1 MIPELCLRKL
11 PCGIVAPATRGVKV
25 SPDVNGRSKEGTVEA
40 MSAQRGGSG
49 VPGGRRKQRVSMADV
64 AKLAGVSSQTVSR
77 VSNGHPG
84 VIESTREQVLAAMR
98 ELGYRPN
105 SAARAL
111 RYGRFNTI
119 GVILFSLA
127 STGNS
132 RTVEAIATHAAAE
145 GYAITL
151 IPIDVPTQDNV
162 LGAFTRMGELAV
174 DAVIVIIEIHLLDAG
189 TVTLPPGVHVVVVDS
204 DAGDRYSVVDT
215 DQADGARRAVH
226 HLLDLGHRT
235 VWHVTGPRA
244 SFASQRRADAWR
256 ATLEAAG
263 RPVPEPL
270 HGDWSAESGY
280 AAGLALAGEPGCTA
294 VFAANDQMALGL
306 LRAFH
311 ERGRPAPHGISV
323 VGFDDIP
330 DAAFFVPPLTTVH
343 QDFAEVGRR
352 CVRRVLLQIREN
364 QASAPGTDLVP
375 TRLVV
380 RSSTAAPMS

>member
-1 MIPELCLRKL
+1 MNAR
-11 PCGIVAPATRGVKV
+11 
-25 SPDVNGRSKEGTVEA
+25 
-40 MSAQRGGSG
+40 RGGSG
-49 VPGGRRKQRVSMADV
+49 VPGERRKQRVSMADV

-84 VIESTREQVLAAMR
+84 VIDSTREQVLAAMR

-189 TVTLPPGVHVVVVDS
+189 TVTLPPGAHVVVVDS

-215 DQADGARRAVH
+215 DQADGARLAVH
-226 HLLDLGHRT
+226 HLLELGHRT
-235 VWHVTGPRA
+235 VWHVTGPRT
-244 SFASQRRADAWR
+244 SFAGERRALAWR

-263 RPVPEPL
+263 RPVPAPL

-280 AAGLALAGEPGCTA
+280 AAGLALADEPECTA
-294 VFAANDQMALGL
+294 VFVSNDQMALGV

-311 ERGRPAPHGISV
+311 ERGRAVPGDVSV

-343 QDFAEVGRR
+343 QDFAEVGKR
-352 CVRRVLLQIREN
+352 CVRRVLRQIREN
-364 QASAPGTDLVP
+364 RLAQPGTDLVP

-380 RSSTAAPMS
+380 RSSTAAPGK

>member
-1 MIPELCLRKL
+1 
-11 PCGIVAPATRGVKV
+11 V
-25 SPDVNGRSKEGTVEA
+25 VE
-40 MSAQRGGSG
+40 RGGSG

-64 AKLAGVSSQTVSR
+64 AQLAGVSSQTVSR

-84 VIESTREQVLAAMR
+84 VVETTREQVLAAMR

-111 RYGRFNTI
+111 RYGQFNTI
-119 GVILFSLA
+119 GVILFSLS

-151 IPIDVPTQDNV
+151 IPVDVPTQDNV

-174 DAVIVIIEIHLLDAG
+174 DAVIVIMEIHLLDTA
-189 TVTLPPGVHVVVVDS
+189 TVQLPPGVHVVVVDS

-215 DQADGARRAVH
+215 DQADGARKAVR

-235 VWHVTGPRA
+235 VWHLTGPEA
-244 SFASQRRADAWR
+244 SFAGQRRTQAWR
-256 ATLEAAG
+256 AVLEEAG
-263 RPVPEPL
+263 CAVPAPL

-280 AAGLALAGEPGCTA
+280 AAGLTLADEPGCTA

-311 ERGRPAPHGISV
+311 ERGVRVPAEVSV
-323 VGFDDIP
+323 VGFDDVP
-330 DAAFFVPPLTTVH
+330 EAAYFVPPLTTVH
-343 QDFAEVGRR
+343 QDFAEVGHR
-352 CVRRVLLQIREN
+352 CVQKALQQIRTPG
-364 QASAPGTDLVP
+364 ASRPGTDLVP
-375 TRLVV
+375 TRLVL
-380 RSSTAAPMS
+380 RESTAPPPRS

>member
-1 MIPELCLRKL
+1 MDLNGPEQQ
-11 PCGIVAPATRGVKV
+11 VTPAAGGAR
-25 SPDVNGRSKEGTVEA
+25 
-40 MSAQRGGSG
+40 RGGSG
-49 VPGGRRKQRVSMADV
+49 VPGGRRKQGVSMADV

-84 VIESTREQVLAAMR
+84 VISSTREQVLAAMR

-119 GVILFSLA
+119 GVILFSLS

-151 IPIDVPTQDNV
+151 IPIDVATQDNV

-174 DAVIVIIEIHLLDAG
+174 DAVIVIMEIHLLDTA
-189 TVTLPPGVHVVVVDS
+189 TVQLPPGVQVVVVDS

-215 DQADGARRAVH
+215 DQADGARRAVR
-226 HLLDLGHRT
+226 HLLELGHRT
-235 VWHVTGPRA
+235 VWHVAGPESSYA
-244 SFASQRRADAWR
+244 AQRRTQAWR
-256 ATLEAAG
+256 AVLEAAG
-263 RPVPEPL
+263 CPVPAPRR
-270 HGDWSAESGY
+270 GDWSAESGY
-280 AAGLALAGEPGCTA
+280 AAGLALAEEPDCTA
-294 VFAANDQMALGL
+294 VFASNDQMALGL

-311 ERGRPAPHGISV
+311 ERGRSVPAEISV
-323 VGFDDIP
+323 VGFDDTP
-330 DAAFFVPPLTTVH
+330 DAAFFIPPLTTVH

-352 CVRRVLLQIREN
+352 CVEGVLRQIRTRDD
-364 QASAPGTDLVP
+364 SRPGTDLVP
-375 TRLVV
+375 ARLVI
-380 RSSTAAPMS
+380 RDSTAPPRTT

>member
-1 MIPELCLRKL
+1 
-11 PCGIVAPATRGVKV
+11 
-25 SPDVNGRSKEGTVEA
+25 